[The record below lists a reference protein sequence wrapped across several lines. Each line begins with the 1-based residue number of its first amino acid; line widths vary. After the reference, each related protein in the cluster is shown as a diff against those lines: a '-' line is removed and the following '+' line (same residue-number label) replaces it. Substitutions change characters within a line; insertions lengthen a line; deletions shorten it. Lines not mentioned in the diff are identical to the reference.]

1 MIYNINRTENFA
13 ALKEFYIPA
22 ICHPILKGRT
32 KTYQL
37 SIPLNGQELIVKKS
51 AKKFKYTSF
60 ANVILGS
67 VMRMKKLFAPESLD
81 LGVHLIKTPNSKDLS
96 LSFELVNKKQI
107 IIAGEE
113 YILSIVA
120 EYSYKKMD
128 TVTYYPILYRQTCIN
143 GQVAILGDQF
153 KEIISVD
160 KILEIGC
167 EWTRCNFESY
177 IGRATTY
184 FEDIRREPLFSSI
197 SQQVNFIEKV
207 LKIKI
212 SNSAKNN
219 KNSIAGNN
227 FEMDEI
233 SLSSTIG
240 KNIERLGNNN
250 FALYNAMTEYASKQN
265 NWEVRNRYFLYIG
278 KYLFNE
284 MKKATKANKK
294 HWSEKLV
301 WQDVEKLAKS

>member
-1 MIYNINRTENFA
+1 MIYNINRTQNFA
-13 ALKEFYIPA
+13 TLKEFYMPA

-37 SIPLNGQELIVKKS
+37 SIPLNGQELVVKKS

-67 VMRMKKLFAPESLD
+67 VMRMEKLFAPDSLD
-81 LGVHLIKTPNSKDLS
+81 LGVQLMTTPNSNDLS

-107 IIAGEE
+107 RIASEE
-113 YILSIVA
+113 YIFSIVA

-128 TVTYYPILYRQTCIN
+128 IVTYFPILYRQTCTN

-153 KEIISVD
+153 KETISVD

-177 IGRATTY
+177 ISRATTY
-184 FEDIRREPLFSSI
+184 FEYIRKEQSFSSTADRI
-197 SQQVNFIEKV
+197 RFVEKI

-212 SNSAKNN
+212 SNSSKINKKSISENIFERDETTIKSAIAKNL
-219 KNSIAGNN
+219 
-227 FEMDEI
+227 EM
-233 SLSSTIG
+233 
-240 KNIERLGNNN
+240 LGDNN
-250 FALYNAMTEYASKQN
+250 FALYNAMTEYASRQN

-278 KYLFNE
+278 RYLYNE
-284 MKKATKANKK
+284 MKKASKANKK
-294 HWSEKLV
+294 QWSERLV
-301 WQDVEKLAKS
+301 WHDVEKLAKI

>member
-1 MIYNINRTENFA
+1 MIYNINRTQNFA

-67 VMRMKKLFAPESLD
+67 VMRMKKLFAPDSLD
-81 LGVHLIKTPNSKDLS
+81 LGVHLITTPNSDDLS

-107 IIAGEE
+107 RIAGEE

-128 TVTYYPILYRQTCIN
+128 TVTYFPILYRQTCTN

-153 KEIISVD
+153 KETISVD

-177 IGRATTY
+177 ISRATTY
-184 FEDIRREPLFSSI
+184 FEYIRKEQSFSSTADRI
-197 SQQVNFIEKV
+197 RFIEKILKIKNSNSSKRNKKSESTNFIERDEMS
-207 LKIKI
+207 L
-212 SNSAKNN
+212 SNSIEINL
-219 KNSIAGNN
+219 
-227 FEMDEI
+227 EM
-233 SLSSTIG
+233 
-240 KNIERLGNNN
+240 LGDNN
-250 FALYNAMTEYASKQN
+250 FALYNAMTEFASRQN
-265 NWEVRNRYFLYIG
+265 NWEVRNRYFIYIG
-278 KYLFNE
+278 RYLFNE
-284 MKKATKANKK
+284 MKKASKANKK
-294 HWSEKLV
+294 HWSESLV